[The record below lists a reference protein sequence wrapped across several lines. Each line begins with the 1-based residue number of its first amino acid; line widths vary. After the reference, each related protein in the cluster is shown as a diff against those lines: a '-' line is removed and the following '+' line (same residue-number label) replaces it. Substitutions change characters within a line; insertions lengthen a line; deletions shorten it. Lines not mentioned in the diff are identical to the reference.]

1 MKAPKSA
8 LLGVLLPLTV
18 LLLAFA
24 SLSFGAGGVGWQD
37 SLHWLL
43 GASSDAHVDLVLG
56 ELRLP
61 RLLKALALGAAL
73 GAAGVLLQTVTRNP
87 LAETGLLGVNS
98 GAALGVALGIA
109 LFAGQS
115 PAAQIGWALGGASL
129 GSLLVLL
136 LARAGGGQ
144 SSPLRLVLAGLA
156 LTATCHSLTAWL
168 ALVSTANLDRYR
180 FWLLG
185 SLAHPHAGLL
195 WPGLVLIGVGLT
207 AAMALVRPLSA
218 LALGD
223 DLARALGQRPAPARV
238 GAVVV
243 VALLTGTS
251 VALAG
256 PIPFLG
262 LIAPYCA
269 RTLAGVTI
277 ASQLPY
283 SILLGA
289 ALMLSADLS
298 SRLLLAPFE
307 APVSA
312 VLAGIGA
319 PLLIWMV
326 NRDATLALMP
336 AGTER

>member
-1 MKAPKSA
+1 MKASKSA
-8 LLGVLLPLTV
+8 LLGLLLPLSV

-37 SLHWLL
+37 SLDWML

-115 PAAQIGWALGGASL
+115 PAAQIGWALGGATL

-136 LARAGGGQ
+136 LARAGGE

-207 AAMALVRPLSA
+207 AAMALVRPLSM

-238 GAVVV
+238 GAVAV

-269 RTLAGVTI
+269 RALAGVTI

-283 SILLGA
+283 SILLGS

-336 AGTER
+336 AGRDQ